1 MSTFNDF
8 LSTLKNDLL
17 DFAKENLNE
26 YKDELLKDGNAFI
39 EKTREDLQRW
49 TESLASGALSKA
61 DFEFL
66 LKGKKD
72 LAEMETLKQL
82 GLSKIRIKKITDGV
96 IDIVMGSAVK
106 TFLL

>member
-8 LSTLKNDLL
+8 LSTVKDDLME
-17 DFAKENLNE
+17 FAKENLNA

-39 EKTREDLQRW
+39 EKAKDDLKRW
-49 TESLASGALSKA
+49 ADGLATGALSKA

-72 LAEMETLKQL
+72 LAEMEALKQH
-82 GLSKIRIKKITDGV
+82 GLSEIKINKLTDGV
-96 IDIVMGSAVK
+96 IGVVVGSALK
-106 TFLL
+106 TFL